1 MTLFIQAAKIANPT
15 SINNHSEGAR
25 CNYARMYFEIQIET
39 LIKTC
44 QSVAKPKCRRLN
56 LNSAR
61 SADFFFF
68 GSSCSHVFQRCEI
81 CRCHFSWT
89 TSCIITKLVTHHLS
103 ASRSFENNNPERP
116 SLVGRARHAEGG
128 RRDPRLTPAAAL
140 HLNHKL
146 SRVGNCV

>member
-1 MTLFIQAAKIANPT
+1 MRLFIQAPRIANPT

-39 LIKTC
+39 LITMC
-44 QSVAKPKCRRLN
+44 QSVAKPECRRLN

-61 SADFFFF
+61 SAVFFF
-68 GSSCSHVFQRCEI
+68 GSPCSSILQRCKI
-81 CRCHFSWT
+81 CWCHFSWT

-128 RRDPRLTPAAAL
+128 RRDPPLTPATAL